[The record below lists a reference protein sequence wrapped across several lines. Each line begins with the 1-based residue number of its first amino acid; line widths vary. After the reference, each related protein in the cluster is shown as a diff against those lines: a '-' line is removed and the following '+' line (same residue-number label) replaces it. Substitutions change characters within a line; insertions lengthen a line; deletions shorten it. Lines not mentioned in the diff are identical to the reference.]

1 MWDGL
6 IRDDV
11 RSQRRCWWGS
21 CY

>member
-1 MWDGL
+1 MRDGL